1 MTQQTK
7 SGARE
12 IWIGDEPESWEVRLV
27 RKVLTA
33 ASCVSSMGRPYFFT
47 LAKLS
52 SGYTPRL
59 YRMLQPQARHSN
71 QSPNPKHFPYRPH
84 PKQIRASSEMTPL
97 FPSAHLFAA

>member
-59 YRMLQPQARHSN
+59 YRMLQPQARPSN
-71 QSPNPKHFPYRPH
+71 QSPNPKDFPYRPH
-84 PKQIRASSEMTPL
+84 PT
-97 FPSAHLFAA
+97 